1 MAKTLPPP
9 PPPPI
14 SFLTWRHLSSNTGRV
29 TSPRELCFASKD
41 ATLSAALR
49 WVRCRH
55 FVLMPS
61 TVIRKEK
68 RNLFVTS
75 KSCILFSVFRWP
87 ARMQTCVRTECVW
100 CSAQC
105 IHTWG
110 YYLCAKSQQTET
122 RGGRGRGRGGVI
134 VVRSH
139 RSVIPHYIRNTC
151 SAGKRLPLMW
161 SRARKVAV
169 AMRSRRKLLIMHT
182 RNLRGFVWL
191 LATEPGA
198 KMRLQQLSHVEKKT
212 SQGPPNCFPSKLL
225 LPAPVQL

>member
-1 MAKTLPPP
+1 MLRQQRRD
-9 PPPPI
+9 
-14 SFLTWRHLSSNTGRV
+14 SLSRSAPGPV
-29 TSPRELCFASKD
+29 PSLCAHAFH
-41 ATLSAALR
+41 
-49 WVRCRH
+49 CN
-55 FVLMPS
+55 
-61 TVIRKEK
+61 KEK

-122 RGGRGRGRGGVI
+122 RGGQGREEGGVI
-134 VVRSH
+134 VARSH

-151 SAGKRLPLMW
+151 SAGKRFPLMW

-198 KMRLQQLSHVEKKT
+198 KMRLQQQLAHVEKKT
-212 SQGPPNCFPSKLL
+212 SQWPPNCFPSKLL
-225 LPAPVQL
+225 LPAPFSFTP